1 MDQVR
6 KRDLPPGFSS
16 SSSSCL
22 LRVLGLQFAG
32 HVEQKVLVVN
42 DLELSDVGLGLQ
54 V

>member
-6 KRDLPPGFSS
+6 KLDLPPGFS